1 MTLSVSAKG
10 FLRSTRAGATAIAAA
25 AVTVMAVGGVALI
38 TDHIWLV
45 DQRDTLKSAANSASI
60 AATLAMNRMLESDSS
75 VSDADLNT
83 MLNPV
88 ARRYVVL
95 NLSHLP
101 TERFA
106 RAKDTLDIAL
116 AVDRR
121 GGRVD
126 VTAEADLGGT
136 LVARALPLFGGDSG
150 PAIMQVTAAVDCAAS
165 AIEVVLALDVTVS
178 MHGAL
183 DDNLPAE
190 GDNRR
195 LDATVRAAKA
205 LVEELHS
212 TCDESSIA
220 IAIVPWDKTVR
231 LPNPD
236 RWRLRHWVEIGHNR
250 TGAIPS
256 DWSGCVEDR
265 AHSANPLDARALGR
279 ATSLSL
285 DLPSSHPFPAFIY
298 PDTRRFSVAPMAD
311 LIRTAFPD
319 LSGTEAGRDLEANL
333 EKRRDN
339 DWGVRGRLGVGGPN
353 FNCTSTEMLPLTT
366 NRVAIEA
373 ALDRVKANRVWGG
386 GTMAHLGVTWGRRML
401 APSWRAVW
409 GGDVHPIDPAQRG
422 VTKILVLLTDGANV
436 LNDDHKLLP
445 GRIDARHVSVP
456 DCLDT
461 APRRGAC
468 RQGEYGSSYSALG
481 RLGSGSVA
489 HGYYY
494 PGWGV
499 DRSNGM
505 WTSTEAALSALMKR
519 SCALA
524 RGEGLTVYTIGAMPS
539 VRARWRD
546 ALVACS
552 GAPGTADADRAEFYF
567 HAADGPALD
576 RTFRT
581 IARRVI
587 SLKRVS

>member
-1 MTLSVSAKG
+1 MTFSASAKR
-10 FLRSTRAGATAIAAA
+10 FLRSTRAGATAITAA
-25 AVTVMAVGGVALI
+25 AVTVMAVGGAALI
-38 TDHIWLV
+38 TDHVWLV

-60 AATLAMNRMLESDSS
+60 ATTLAMNRMLESDSR
-75 VSDADLNT
+75 VSDADLT
-83 MLNPV
+83 AALNPV
-88 ARRYVVL
+88 ARRYVEL

-101 TERFA
+101 TARLT
-106 RAKDTLDIAL
+106 RAKETLVVTL
-116 AVDRR
+116 AINRR

-150 PAIMQVTAAVDCAAS
+150 PGTMQATAAVDCAAS
-165 AIEVVLALDVTVS
+165 AIEVVLALDVTAS
-178 MHGAL
+178 MHGKI
-183 DDNLPAE
+183 DNSLPAT

-195 LDATVRAAKA
+195 LNAVIKAAKA
-205 LVEELHS
+205 LIEELHS

-231 LPNPD
+231 LPDPD

-250 TGAIPS
+250 TGTIPS

-265 AHSANPLDARALGR
+265 AHSANPFDARALGR

-285 DLPSSHPFPAFIY
+285 DLPSSHPYPAFIY

-319 LSGTEAGRDLEANL
+319 LSGTDAGRDLEANL
-333 EKRRDN
+333 EKRREN

-353 FNCTSTEMLPLTT
+353 FHCTSTNMLALTT

-409 GGDVHPIDPAQRG
+409 GGDIHPIDPAQRE
-422 VTKILVLLTDGANV
+422 VTKILVLLTDGGNV
-436 LNDDHKLLP
+436 LDDDHKLLP
-445 GRIDARHVSVP
+445 GRVNAAHVEVP
-456 DCLDT
+456 ACEADSRS
-461 APRRGAC
+461 AGC
-468 RQGEYGSSYSALG
+468 RQGEFGTSYSALG
-481 RLGSGSVA
+481 RFGSGPVA

-505 WTSTEAALSALMKR
+505 GTSTETALSALMKR

-524 RGEGLTVYTIGAMPS
+524 RGEGLTVYAIGAMPR
-539 VRARWRD
+539 VRFRWRD

-567 HAADGPALD
+567 HAADGAALD
-576 RTFRT
+576 RAFRT
-581 IARRVI
+581 IARRAI
-587 SLKRVS
+587 SLRRVS